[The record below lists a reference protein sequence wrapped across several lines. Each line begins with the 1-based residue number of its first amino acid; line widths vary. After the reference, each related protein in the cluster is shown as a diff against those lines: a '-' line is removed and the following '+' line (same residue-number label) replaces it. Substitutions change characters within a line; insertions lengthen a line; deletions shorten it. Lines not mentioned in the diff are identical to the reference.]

1 MKKILN
7 IKYLALALTLA
18 FFSCESDDKVIDQ
31 VFDGV
36 DTETPFLRILNQSG
50 SNLDIFNTSSM
61 HTWELEYQLVPNDPS
76 LEKLQSVDFQVS
88 FIDNNDEDGVDRS
101 AGPAAFGSLGP
112 ADFDTEGDFGNM
124 KASFSYSLQ
133 EAMDAVGVTVDD
145 LSGGDNFLVT
155 WEMTTTDGDV
165 IGPDDVSGDVAAVGG
180 YYSSQYQLIASLVC
194 DFDRPDFFTG
204 DYLLEQLD
212 LGADPFFP
220 SFGDTFATQTVTL
233 SGSGTSRTFD
243 FTYYPT
249 SFAIGSTMTL
259 NFVCDRVFISG
270 ENIGLSCDGGAT
282 SINQSNSDNTITYF
296 DNTDFTSDEIILY
309 VEDFD
314 PDGGCDTGTYDV
326 RLRLTK
332 L

>member
-76 LEKLQSVDFQVS
+76 LDKLQSVDFQVS

-112 ADFDTEGDFGNM
+112 ADFDTEGDYGNM

-133 EAMDAVGVTVDD
+133 EAMDAVGVEFAD

-155 WEMTTTDGDV
+155 WELTTTDGDV

-180 YYSSQYQLIASLVC
+180 YYSSQYQLISSLVC
-194 DFDRPDFFTG
+194 NFEQPDFFTG
-204 DYLLEQLD
+204 TYLMTELET
-212 LGADPFFP
+212 GGNPFFG
-220 SFGDTFATQTVTL
+220 SFGDVFGTQTVEIT
-233 SGSGTSRTFD
+233 GSGTSRELVFN
-243 FTYYPT
+243 YYPA
-249 SFAIGSTMTL
+249 SFAIASTMTL
-259 NFVCDRVFISG
+259 NFICDRVALNGSV
-270 ENIGLSCDGGAT
+270 GLSCGGGNIGYQEDPA
-282 SINQSNSDNTITYF
+282 NTILF
-296 DNTDFTSDEIILY
+296 DNVDFTSDEIILFI
-309 VEDFD
+309 EDFQ
-314 PDGGCDTGTYDV
+314 PDGSCDTGSYTTRV
-326 RLRLTK
+326 QLTK